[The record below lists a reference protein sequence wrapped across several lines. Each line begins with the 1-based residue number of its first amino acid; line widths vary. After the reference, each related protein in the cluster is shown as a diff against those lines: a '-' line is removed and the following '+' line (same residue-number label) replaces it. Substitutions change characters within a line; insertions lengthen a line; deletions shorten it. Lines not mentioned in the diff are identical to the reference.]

1 MNYAGSWHRRARVDQ
16 VSLATFARASLL
28 PGGRAAPPAQPAA
41 QAPAPVAPAP
51 GARRGERSR
60 RRRQRTRHLG
70 WGSRTEPAG
79 ATTAAGLAARVRGDA
94 GAGVDLPARVLGL
107 GVGVQR
113 GALQA
118 GLRGDTLLE
127 VGERVGEACLS
138 VGLEHPEGERMVRV
152 TVGFRG

>member
-28 PGGRAAPPAQPAA
+28 PGGPAAPPAQPAA

-79 ATTAAGLAARVRGDA
+79 LEISPGTLLWPPRTQTV
-94 GAGVDLPARVLGL
+94 PA
-107 GVGVQR
+107 
-113 GALQA
+113 
-118 GLRGDTLLE
+118 LRGHLW
-127 VGERVGEACLS
+127 GS
-138 VGLEHPEGERMVRV
+138 VCQHLCGIH
-152 TVGFRG
+152 